1 MGLQVAYLSE
11 TLAVM
16 QDETAAARAEIESCL
31 LSLPRQSVPQ
41 LQPVVELSAR
51 RDFPHISCDPADPDS
66 DGAPKW
72 AREVYRRIARATHPD
87 MRSQT
92 ADTADELR
100 IRTALFQDASTAAK
114 NKDYAKLLVIAA
126 RLGID
131 VQDDDDTQITALR
144 EHVALVESKIT
155 EIQTSAENLWLDSQD
170 DRRAEILIAIARM
183 RGSEISYDDA
193 LQAAQRV
200 RCKS

>member
-1 MGLQVAYLSE
+1 
-11 TLAVM
+11 
-16 QDETAAARAEIESCL
+16 
-31 LSLPRQSVPQ
+31 
-41 LQPVVELSAR
+41 
-51 RDFPHISCDPADPDS
+51 
-66 DGAPKW
+66 
-72 AREVYRRIARATHPD
+72 